1 MLCRQPQSHRP
12 TSKDFKSPPP
22 IHILPSQLHHHPPHR
37 ATSTTSPGI
46 AGFPP
51 AMLATAAIDAP
62 TPASTLR
69 SSPSLEDPSNQVCE
83 RLLGPQRSAPF
94 PSRRAAR
101 DAPAVAALAARLV
114 ADNATAARDSIEA
127 ILSSRRCPPREW

>member
-69 SSPSLEDPSNQVCE
+69 SSPSLEDPSNQGHSKLFQTKTMQCM
-83 RLLGPQRSAPF
+83 PQPPSPRSIRT
-94 PSRRAAR
+94 S
-101 DAPAVAALAARLV
+101 DLKL
-114 ADNATAARDSIEA
+114 
-127 ILSSRRCPPREW
+127 W